1 MDALSG
7 ASSVPVPVP
16 VPAPPAAADSPRRL
30 VVPNVIAG
38 EAPVVRKPGPTFADV
53 LRTFDPTYRRIYGA
67 ELTVQQDKVLREML
81 ACYTK
86 VLGMHQWTCGDCDTR
101 GRAA

>member
-16 VPAPPAAADSPRRL
+16 VPEPPAATDSPRQF
-30 VVPNVIAG
+30 VFPNVIAG

-53 LRTFDPTYRRIYGA
+53 LRTLTDPTVCAMERSSR
-67 ELTVQQDKVLREML
+67 EQQDKVLREML
-81 ACYTK
+81 ACYHK
-86 VLGMHQWTCGDCDTR
+86 SAGHASMDLW
-101 GRAA
+101 